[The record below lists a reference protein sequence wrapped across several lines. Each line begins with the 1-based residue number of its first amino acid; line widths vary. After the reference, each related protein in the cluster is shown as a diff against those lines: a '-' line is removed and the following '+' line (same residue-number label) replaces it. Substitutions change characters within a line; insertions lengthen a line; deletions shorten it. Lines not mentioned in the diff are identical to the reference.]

1 MEAPPSQPSEPPP
14 AQPGEAAGA
23 ERAESRVGQSNLWGE
38 RAGAA
43 LVDLTIAIV
52 LIAVAV
58 GLGAVI
64 VSAGD
69 WAVGVGALVMLA
81 GPVAALLYAPAM
93 MARQGEGNGLTIGK
107 RMVGVR
113 VVRDDGRPI
122 GFWLALGRLLVVLV
136 GTAITG
142 GPFLLV
148 DALWPLFDKRDR
160 AIHDIVVET
169 HVVPA

>member
-1 MEAPPSQPSEPPP
+1 MGALPSQPSEPD
-14 AQPGEAAGA
+14 AGQPGEPGAGQG
-23 ERAESRVGQSNLWGE
+23 ESRVGQSNLWGE

-43 LVDLTIAIV
+43 LVDLTIAI
-52 LIAVAV
+52 L
-58 GLGAVI
+58 LLAVI
-64 VSAGD
+64 VVLGALILSAGG

-81 GPVAALLYAPAM
+81 GPLAALLYAPAM
-93 MARQGEGNGLTIGK
+93 MARQGEANGLTIGK

-122 GFWLALGRLLVVLV
+122 GFWVALARLLVVVV

-142 GPFLLV
+142 GPFLLI
-148 DALWPLFDKRDR
+148 DALWPLFDRRDR